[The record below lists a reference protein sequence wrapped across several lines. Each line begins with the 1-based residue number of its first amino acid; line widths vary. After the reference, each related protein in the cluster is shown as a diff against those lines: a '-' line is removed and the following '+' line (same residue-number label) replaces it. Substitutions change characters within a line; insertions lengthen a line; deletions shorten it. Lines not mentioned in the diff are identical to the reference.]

1 MKNSNIHMCMH
12 ISKPHS
18 PLLLSTI
25 QNHQKNISQEEA
37 TVLMLLEKYIQNKK
51 LVILDR
57 QLSKCKF

>member
-1 MKNSNIHMCMH
+1 MH

-57 QLSKCKF
+57 QLFKCKF